1 MRPDK
6 YGFPARHAPKA
17 KFFIGFVTGDMV
29 KADILSGK
37 YAGKYTG
44 RIAIRFRPSFMLLLR
59 EKRFDVH
66 PKYLRTIQRAMA
78 MSTESKNKDALTG
91 SLLVGGNSR
100 PVNLRYNGRPLAA
113 FQLAKS
119 A

>member
-1 MRPDK
+1 LLQGVKPLKIVAKGHGTRQRCRPDK

-17 KFFIGFVTGDMV
+17 KFFMGFVTGDMV

-66 PKYLRTIQRAMA
+66 PKYLRTIQRADGY
-78 MSTESKNKDALTG
+78 EY
-91 SLLVGGNSR
+91 R
-100 PVNLRYNGRPLAA
+100 I
-113 FQLAKS
+113 
-119 A
+119 